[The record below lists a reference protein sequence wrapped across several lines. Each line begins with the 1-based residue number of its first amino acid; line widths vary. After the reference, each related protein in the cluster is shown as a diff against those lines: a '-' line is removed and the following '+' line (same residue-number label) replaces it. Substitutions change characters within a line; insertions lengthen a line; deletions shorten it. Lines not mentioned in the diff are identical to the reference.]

1 MATSRKCYA
10 ARVSAQPGLRER
22 KKEQTRQA
30 ISEAAWRLFAE
41 RGFDAVTVAEI
52 ARAADV
58 SEGTVFNYFP
68 AKEDLFYGQMESFE
82 TALVD
87 AVRDRPA
94 GESALAAFRRFV
106 LDRAVGLDERAEVIA
121 KAARII
127 TASPTLQA
135 REREVVES
143 STRSLAELL
152 AAEAGPRGSDV
163 EAWAVASSLM
173 GVQRGLVRRVR
184 ANVLAGMRGAEL
196 VTDVKAQGRRAF
208 ARLERGLGD
217 YAVKKR

>member
-1 MATSRKCYA
+1 M
-10 ARVSAQPGLRER
+10 SAQPGLRER

-196 VTDVKAQGRRAF
+196 VADVKAQGRRAF

>member
-1 MATSRKCYA
+1 M
-10 ARVSAQPGLRER
+10 SAEPGLRER

-41 RGFDAVTVAEI
+41 RGFDAVRVAEI

-68 AKEDLFYGQMESFE
+68 TKEDLFYGQMESFE
-82 TALVD
+82 SALVD
-87 AVRDRPA
+87 AVRERPA

-106 LDRAVGLDERAEVIA
+106 LDRAVGLDERVDVIA
-121 KAARII
+121 KAARIVES
-127 TASPTLQA
+127 SPALQA

-163 EAWAVASSLM
+163 EAWAVASALM

-196 VTDVKAQGRRAF
+196 AADVKAQGKRAF
-208 ARLERGLGD
+208 ARVERGLGD

>member
-1 MATSRKCYA
+1 M
-10 ARVSAQPGLRER
+10 SAQPGLRER

-58 SEGTVFNYFP
+58 SGGTVFNYFP

-152 AAEAGPRGSDV
+152 AAEAGPGGSDV

-184 ANVLAGMRGAEL
+184 ANVLAGVRGAEL
-196 VTDVKAQGRRAF
+196 VADVKAQGKRAF

>member
-1 MATSRKCYA
+1 M
-10 ARVSAQPGLRER
+10 SAEPGLRER

-41 RGFDAVTVAEI
+41 RGFDAVRVAEI

-68 AKEDLFYGQMESFE
+68 TKEDLFYSQMESFE
-82 TALVD
+82 SALVD
-87 AVRDRPA
+87 AVRERPA

-106 LDRAVGLDERAEVIA
+106 LDRAVGLDERVDVIA
-121 KAARII
+121 KAARIVES
-127 TASPTLQA
+127 SPALQA

-163 EAWAVASSLM
+163 EAWAVASALM

-196 VTDVKAQGRRAF
+196 AADVKAQGKRAF
-208 ARLERGLGD
+208 ARVERGLGD

>member
-1 MATSRKCYA
+1 
-10 ARVSAQPGLRER
+10 
-22 KKEQTRQA
+22 
-30 ISEAAWRLFAE
+30 FAD
-41 RGFDAVTVAEI
+41 RGDDAVAVAEI
-52 ARAADV
+52 ERAADV

-82 TALVD
+82 SALVD

-152 AAEAGPRGSDV
+152 AAEAGPRGSNV

-196 VTDVKAQGRRAF
+196 VADVKAQGKRAF